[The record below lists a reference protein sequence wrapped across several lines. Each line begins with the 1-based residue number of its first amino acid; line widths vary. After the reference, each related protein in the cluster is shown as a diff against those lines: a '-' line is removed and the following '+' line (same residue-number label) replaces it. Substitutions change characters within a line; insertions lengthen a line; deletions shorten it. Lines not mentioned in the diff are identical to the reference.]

1 MDKKNYSRSTN
12 FFFHNE
18 SCYSKLKNDLLTLH
32 LCTIP
37 KKKKKRKQATFDNSC
52 FPILLL
58 FIIEKSKRREDI
70 CFALKY

>member
-37 KKKKKRKQATFDNSC
+37 KKKKKKQATFDNSC